1 MKEGLFAGTFP
12 FSKEPRRI
20 PPQLAEGRNAQMRL
34 DNTVEKCPPACWGEF
49 HFRVKFMMK
58 PVVSFLAIIIVASGN
73 PALADPSVDDLPDLT
88 GGVVPVVQYKHLDPF
103 SGKDILTSV
112 SEVEYVVRIK
122 NQTGDPL
129 IADSLILVVDTIREI
144 SGKEISNR
152 IKIEGSDGM
161 TGDGKPFFRIP
172 NTGKEL
178 APYGESEPVMIRV
191 TNPDYLRFYPPS
203 VRVRGIRRSSEKA
216 VKDLLETLVQKGL
229 VSPEEAIRALEPPSS
244 GSP

>member
-1 MKEGLFAGTFP
+1 
-12 FSKEPRRI
+12 
-20 PPQLAEGRNAQMRL
+20 
-34 DNTVEKCPPACWGEF
+34 
-49 HFRVKFMMK
+49 MMK
-58 PVVSFLAIIIVASGN
+58 CAILFVVIAISASGN
-73 PALADPSVDDLPDLT
+73 PVLADPSVDDLPDLT

-129 IADSLILVVDTIREI
+129 LADSLILVVDSVLEI

-152 IKIEGSDGM
+152 VRIEGSDGM

-172 NTGKEL
+172 STGKEL
-178 APYGESEPVMIRV
+178 PPYGESEPVMIRV
-191 TNPDYLRFYPPS
+191 TNPDYLRFFPPS

-229 VSPEEAIRALEPPSS
+229 LSPEEAMKT
-244 GSP
+244 

>member
-1 MKEGLFAGTFP
+1 
-12 FSKEPRRI
+12 
-20 PPQLAEGRNAQMRL
+20 
-34 DNTVEKCPPACWGEF
+34 
-49 HFRVKFMMK
+49 MMK
-58 PVVSFLAIIIVASGN
+58 CAFLFVVIAISASGN
-73 PALADPSVDDLPDLT
+73 PVLADPSVDDLPDLT

-129 IADSLILVVDTIREI
+129 LADSLILVVDSVLEI

-152 IKIEGSDGM
+152 VRIEGSDGM

-172 NTGKEL
+172 STGKEL
-178 APYGESEPVMIRV
+178 PPYGESEPVMIRV
-191 TNPDYLRFYPPS
+191 TNPDYLRFFPPS

-229 VSPEEAIRALEPPSS
+229 LSPEEAMKSLESPAS